1 MELPNLSDDR
11 RQRIACIGESYRRL
25 KGKPLAD
32 AHADTV
38 EALWAAPLA
47 IVAHGTEPDPIFFFG
62 NRTALALFEMEFDAF
77 ARLPSRCSAEPTL
90 QEGRAHLLERV
101 NRDGIVDDYSGIRI
115 SATGKRF
122 RILNTSIWNVTTEA
136 GARVG
141 QAAAFSEWAF
151 L

>member
-1 MELPNLSDDR
+1 MKLPNLSDDDR
-11 RQRIACIGESYRRL
+11 RRIVSIGESYRRL
-25 KGKPLAD
+25 TGRTLVAAGGD
-32 AHADTV
+32 AV

-77 ARLPSRCSAEPTL
+77 ARLPSRCSAEATL
-90 QEGRAHLLERV
+90 QDARARLMERV
-101 NRDGIVDDYSGIRI
+101 ERDGIVDTYSGIRI

-122 RILNTSIWNVTTEA
+122 RILNTSIWNVAAET